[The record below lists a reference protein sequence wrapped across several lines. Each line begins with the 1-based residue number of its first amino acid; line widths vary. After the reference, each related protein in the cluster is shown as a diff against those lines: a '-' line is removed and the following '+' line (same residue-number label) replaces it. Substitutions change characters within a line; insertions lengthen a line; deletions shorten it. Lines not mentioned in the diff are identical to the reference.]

1 MATLRE
7 IRRKTKSMESIRKM
21 TKAMQMIT
29 AARFAR
35 VQNQVTNSKN
45 YYKKLKSLFDQ
56 VLSGLDKNQ
65 KYFQQGLSGKE
76 GILVIT
82 ADKGLCSS
90 YNISI
95 LKRFM
100 EHVSGR
106 NPSEYEIFAIGKKA
120 RDYFKRNKI
129 AVYKDFFDVFKNYS
143 AAQADII
150 AGEVLEYF
158 MAEGVSKFTVIFME
172 FHSLFFQRT
181 VVRQILPVKEPANVK
196 FGFDF
201 KYEPSR
207 DKMAATIFSRYLK
220 AELYQVMLEAY
231 TSELAARRNAM
242 ENASNNAADLIDS
255 LILNMNKVRQQ
266 QITREIA
273 EIVGTSD
280 ANG

>member
-7 IRRKTKSMESIRKM
+7 IRRKTKSMESIKKM
-21 TKAMQMIT
+21 TKAIQMIA

-35 VQNQVTNSKN
+35 VQNQVTNSRN

-56 VLSGLDKNQ
+56 VISGFDRNQ
-65 KYFQQGLSGKE
+65 KYFQKGLSGKE

-82 ADKGLCSS
+82 SDKGLCSS

-100 EHVSGR
+100 EYASGK
-106 NPSEYEIFAIGKKA
+106 NPSDLVIFAIGKKA

-143 AAQADII
+143 STQADII
-150 AGEVLEYF
+150 ADEVLEYF
-158 MAEGVSKFTVIFME
+158 MSEGVSKFTVIYME
-172 FHSLFFQRT
+172 FHSLFSQHSVT
-181 VVRQILPVKEPANVK
+181 RQILPIKEPESAK

-201 KYEPSR
+201 KYEPDR
-207 DKMAATIFSRYLK
+207 DRMAAKIFSRYLK
-220 AELYQVMLEAY
+220 AELYQVLLEAY

-242 ENASNNAADLIDS
+242 ENATNNASDLIDS
-255 LILNMNKVRQQ
+255 LILNMNKIRQQ

-273 EIVGTSD
+273 EIVGTAE
-280 ANG
+280 ANR